1 MSRAGMERDMTTQ
14 QQIAVMV
21 GEQPVEVI
29 VSDAVLNFTLPI
41 LSTGWP
47 FGENPKRGGV
57 LLPGVPTV
65 VDRVAMPGKYRVV
78 KWLLLISDDVH
89 GLGISSEINA
99 FMKGGTI
106 EFTEFAVIGDADL
119 VRYEVDLVVD
129 DNEVRLMVTS
139 GHDGVLEARSM
150 KIGLF
155 S

>member
-1 MSRAGMERDMTTQ
+1 MATQ
-14 QQIAVMV
+14 QNIAVTV

-29 VSDAVLNFTLPI
+29 VSDEVLNFTLPI

-78 KWLLLISDDVH
+78 KWLLLISDEAN
-89 GLGISSEINA
+89 GLGVSSEINA
-99 FMKGGTI
+99 FMKGGLI

-129 DNEVRLMVTS
+129 GNEVRLMVTS
-139 GHDGVLEARSM
+139 GHDGVLEAKSM